1 MSVVYGLANFGVT
14 MVECMEMAE
23 LDWEFHINNQALLE
37 ATAKWRAKPSAL
49 KPIDN
54 FWAPGMQSRGK
65 RKRIIVDD
73 DENGG
78 TEDPLQLDVASQAVL
93 EVISSTA
100 ERTTGQAS
108 EDNPSRVKLFRSKRN
123 QTFKRLRLS
132 EPSHRVFTAQSTQDF
147 SMTDNNNVTA
157 EEQSDLVRKTN
168 QCANKYA
175 ADLLIARLEEQFN
188 IDGAAQ
194 ISGMEVGWQSTDAAN
209 IVEEIS
215 AGSNRREE
223 RRHEKNNAH
232 HFRQRTAKKNKRSAH
247 LSKSLD
253 AISLEP
259 IQLIMGREKDSIQDD
274 NNSHGQHIAWAH
286 RTILGQTTRSAQ

>member
-1 MSVVYGLANFGVT
+1 MLTKIIFWFGLS
-14 MVECMEMAE
+14 
-23 LDWEFHINNQALLE
+23 L
-37 ATAKWRAKPSAL
+37 WRAKPSAL

-54 FWAPGMQSRGK
+54 FWAPGMQTRGK
-65 RKRIIVDD
+65 RKRIVADD

-78 TEDPLQLDVASQAVL
+78 TEDPLQLDVASQAML

-108 EDNPSRVKLFRSKRN
+108 GDNPSRVKLFRSKRN
-123 QTFKRLRLS
+123 QTLKRLRLS

-147 SMTDNNNVTA
+147 SMTDNNVTA
-157 EEQSDLVRKTN
+157 EEPFAQQKDEENLKEQSDLVRKTN

-175 ADLLIARLEEQFN
+175 ADVLIARLEEQFN

-215 AGSNRREE
+215 AESNRREE

-232 HFRQRTAKKNKRSAH
+232 HLRQRTAKKNKRSAH

-259 IQLIMGREKDSIQDD
+259 LQ
-274 NNSHGQHIAWAH
+274 
-286 RTILGQTTRSAQ
+286 